1 MEVGV
6 PGSSVR
12 GQEEREPRPVPPL
25 AAPPPAASAVHLGPA
40 SLDLVPVAL
49 LLADEAGRLLYANR
63 ATERLWAVSPTD
75 LVGQSLQHLFTADSY
90 EQIGEAAGSLTGGG
104 RPRAWQGVRQLSARD
119 VDGVVFEVLVGLTV
133 ELGGHGSR
141 WVLNVTRVV
150 APAARSER
158 GSRRVPA
165 ADDTLSI
172 RQQLHRQARQFG
184 RARALVALGEWSFE
198 VSTGALHWSDDAF
211 RILGYEP
218 GAVPPSVTGFRSAVH
233 PDDRRRVWGEVL
245 ATLETGRTCDVG
257 HRIVRPDG
265 EIRHVREIGELERGH
280 EGSVR
285 LVGTVVDMTEEVRH
299 REQLEATVR
308 LATSVLDSMN
318 AHAVLLDGEGTVV
331 RTNASWR
338 RFATQIGSVRSCEGK
353 HHSEVER
360 LGGEGRATVADRVRD
375 GIAEVLA
382 GRREPFRTEYRLEVP
397 GDERWFRFTASPLHG
412 VPGALVIHD
421 DITASKQV
429 EAELAWQARH
439 DPLTGLPNRTLLLQR
454 VEEDLRR
461 DRHGAG
467 LLFLDVDRFKVIN
480 DRFGHTVGD
489 AVLCAVGS
497 RLRGLAGEHDLVC
510 RFGGDEFVVVVDSG
524 ADRTAAVRLA
534 HRLLAAFEVPVPVPG
549 RQLDLTVS
557 IGVATGLGPS
567 LSAEHLL
574 RDADIALHR
583 AKEHGRAQV
592 VLHDEALRVEAMH
605 RARLETDLRGAAGR
619 GELILHYQPQFDLSQ
634 QRLVALEALVRW
646 HHPELGIL
654 GPGGFIGLAEESG
667 LILGLG
673 DWVLHEAVRQATRW
687 RATGYLDPSGYVSV
701 NVSPRQ
707 LTAPGFVA
715 GVRDI
720 LERAGL
726 DPANLCVEV
735 TESALMGEID
745 VAAEVLG
752 ELRGLGVRTA
762 LDDFGTGHASLD
774 HLSRFPLDELK
785 IDRSFVACLGQ
796 DVRAEAVASS
806 ILALAEALGLS
817 VVAEGIETDRQLSWL
832 LERGCAVG
840 QGYLFSPPRSVED
853 LREAQ
858 DTASRHASV
867 ATGGSRAAAPA
878 VDGEAERPPVPRP
891 SAVA

>member
-1 MEVGV
+1 M
-6 PGSSVR
+6 
-12 GQEEREPRPVPPL
+12 PRP
-25 AAPPPAASAVHLGPA
+25 AAPPPVGSGVHLGPA

-49 LLADEAGRLLYANR
+49 LLADEAGRVLYANR
-63 ATERLWAVSPTD
+63 ATGRLWARSPTD
-75 LVGQSLQHLFTADSY
+75 LVGRPLQALFTAESY
-90 EQIGEAAGSLTGGG
+90 ERIVEAAGSLTGGG
-104 RPRAWQGVRQLSARD
+104 RPPDRQGVRRLSARD
-119 VDGVVFEVLVGLTV
+119 VDGVVFEVLVGLSV
-133 ELGGHGSR
+133 EIAAHRTR
-141 WVLNVTRVV
+141 WVLNLTRVGT
-150 APAARSER
+150 ATPRSER
-158 GSRRVPA
+158 GSRGVPP
-165 ADDTLSI
+165 ADDTLTI
-172 RQQLHRQARQFG
+172 RRQLHQQERQFG

-218 GAVPPSVTGFRSAVH
+218 GAVPPSVAGFLSAVH
-233 PDDRRRVWGEVL
+233 PDDRTWVWREVL
-245 ATLETGRTCDVG
+245 ATLETGRPCDVG
-257 HRIVRPDG
+257 HRIVQPDG
-265 EIRHVREIGELERGH
+265 QIRHVREIGELERGP
-280 EGSVR
+280 EGAVR
-285 LVGTVVDMTEEVRH
+285 LVGTVIDTTDEVRH

-318 AHAVLLDGEGTVV
+318 SHGVLLDGEGMVV

-338 RFATQIGSVRSCEGK
+338 RFAADTGSGEACEGK
-353 HHSEVER
+353 HHLEVER
-360 LGGEGRATVADRVRD
+360 LGGQGCASAAERVRD
-375 GIAEVLA
+375 GIAEVLG
-382 GRREPFRTEYRLEVP
+382 GRREPFRTEYRMDVQ
-397 GDERWFRFTASPLHG
+397 GDERWFRFTASPLQG

-421 DITASKQV
+421 DITASKRV
-429 EAELAWQARH
+429 EAELAWQAQH
-439 DPLTGLPNRTLLLQR
+439 DPLTGLPNRTLLLRR
-454 VEEDLRR
+454 VEEDLRSGSHPR
-461 DRHGAG
+461 GAG

-497 RLRGLAGEHDLVC
+497 RLRGLVEEDSLVC
-510 RFGGDEFVVVVDSG
+510 RFGGDEFVVVADSG
-524 ADRTAAVRLA
+524 AERAAAVRLA
-534 HRLLAAFEVPVPVPG
+534 QRLLAAFDAPVSVQG

-583 AKEHGRAQV
+583 AKEQGRAQV

-619 GELILHYQPQFDLSQ
+619 GELVLHYQPQIDLSR

-646 HHPELGIL
+646 HHPELGML

-667 LILGLG
+667 LIVGVG
-673 DWVLHEAVRQATRW
+673 EWVLHEAVRQATLW
-687 RATGYLDPSGYVSV
+687 RATGYLDPAGYVSV

-817 VVAEGIETDRQLSWL
+817 VVAEGIESDRQLSWL

-840 QGYLFSPPRSVED
+840 QGYLFSPPRSVAD
-853 LREAQ
+853 LGGAQ
-858 DTASRHASV
+858 D
-867 ATGGSRAAAPA
+867 
-878 VDGEAERPPVPRP
+878 
-891 SAVA
+891 